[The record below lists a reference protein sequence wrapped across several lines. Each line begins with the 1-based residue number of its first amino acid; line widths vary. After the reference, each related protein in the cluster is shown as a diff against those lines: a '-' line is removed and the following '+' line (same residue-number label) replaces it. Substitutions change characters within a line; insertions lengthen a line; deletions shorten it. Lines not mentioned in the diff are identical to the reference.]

1 MCFFYALSQTA
12 QRLKNRYQLKLEFEF
27 ELQPE
32 LAEPK
37 YYVSGFDFPKMPV
50 ITNEQSQRI
59 HGFSWGLVPS
69 WVKSQTDAMEIRSKT
84 LNARSDTVF
93 TKPSYRNAIRKRRCL
108 VPAEGF
114 YEWREFNGKKYPYY
128 IFLKDKDIFW
138 FAGIWEQWTD
148 TSTGEIL
155 KTFSIL
161 TTDANPLMERIHN
174 TKKRLPV
181 ILPRK
186 KEMAWIKND
195 LKNEDILELTKPLD
209 EGLMD
214 AHTISRL
221 ITSRSANRN
230 VSEIQDSFDYPEL
243 SKTTIRSSRLAD

>member
-32 LAEPK
+32 LSEPK

-50 ITNEQSQRI
+50 VTNERPGIIQ
-59 HGFSWGLVPS
+59 GYNWGLVPS
-69 WVKSQTDAMEIRSKT
+69 WVKSQSDAKEVRSKT

-93 TKPSYRNAIRKRRCL
+93 TKPSFRSAILKQRCL

-114 YEWREFNGKKYPYY
+114 YEWRELGGKKYPYY
-128 IFLKDKDIFW
+128 IYLKDKDIFS

-148 TSTGEIL
+148 SSTGEVL

-161 TTDANPLMERIHN
+161 TTQANPLMERIHN
-174 TKKRLPV
+174 TKKRMPV
-181 ILPRK
+181 ILPRDR
-186 KEMAWIKND
+186 EMNWIKND
-195 LKNEDILELTKPLD
+195 LSHDEIVALTKPFD
-209 EGLMD
+209 ESIME
-214 AHTISRL
+214 AYTISRL
-221 ITSRSANRN
+221 ITSRTANRN
-230 VSEIQDSFDYPEL
+230 VPAIQESYDYPEL
-243 SKTTIRSSRLAD
+243 SEIKGA